1 MFSNPNMCWK
11 ETKHDLT
18 LMPRNSV
25 NDSSVFVVH
34 TYVKVLQL
42 ARISMQLRWE
52 GACRALRSEIR
63 DRVLNALQRSKTA
76 LFKKKNI
83 ICVLRAAYRIN
94 KGTLAPS
101 VESWERKAMR
111 RAHVAMR
118 RATKILYIH
127 NSYSKHI
134 APRKNS
140 SE

>member
-1 MFSNPNMCWK
+1 MCWK

-25 NDSSVFVVH
+25 NDSSVFVKIEVH

-111 RAHVAMR
+111 RA
-118 RATKILYIH
+118 TKILYIH